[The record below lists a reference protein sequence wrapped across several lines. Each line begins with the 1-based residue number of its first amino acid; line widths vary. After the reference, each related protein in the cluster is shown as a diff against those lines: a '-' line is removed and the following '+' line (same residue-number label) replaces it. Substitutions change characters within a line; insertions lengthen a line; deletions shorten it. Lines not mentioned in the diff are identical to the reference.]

1 MPEAFVNQVTAGLEA
16 SGIKFSKSLNTEF
29 NEMIERNKGVAAD
42 KVYSKAQARMMG
54 ERKGKYRLFV
64 PASAEDFRGLTSYT
78 FAGKG
83 KQGEAD
89 QKFIEDNLVTPYVRG
104 IAMIEA
110 VKQQIRRELVALR
123 KADRKLFKMLGK
135 KITNSDYTYDQ
146 ALRVYMW
153 TQQGIEIPGID
164 KDDVRFLINE
174 INQFPKLI
182 ELGNAMQL
190 ISRQDTWMEPGEY
203 WLSRTLISDLN

>member
-1 MPEAFVNQVTAGLEA
+1 M
-16 SGIKFSKSLNTEF
+16 
-29 NEMIERNKGVAAD
+29 
-42 KVYSKAQARMMG
+42 
-54 ERKGKYRLFV
+54 FV

-89 QKFIEDNLVTPYVRG
+89 QKFIEDNLITPYTRG

-110 VKQQIRRELVALR
+110 VKQQVRRELVALR
-123 KADRKLFKMLGK
+123 KADKKLFKMLGK

-153 TQQGIEIPGID
+153 TQQGIEIPGMN
-164 KDDVRFLINE
+164 KDDIRFLINA
-174 INQFPKLI
+174 I
-182 ELGNAMQL
+182 NAMPSL
-190 ISRQDTWMEPGEY
+190 LR
-203 WLSRTLISDLN
+203 